1 MDHSEGIRSRARPS
15 LEERG
20 RSRPAHSRPP
30 EGVGSPSSVDL
41 RAWLDA
47 HRNQVADRWR
57 EELGSRAEVM
67 DPKTSELVGELL
79 HLLAWLLVPGF
90 GIFRVQAESVL
101 QQAAELYGNLG
112 AHRGLA
118 AGDAVEELQILRE
131 ILLRLLHGEAG
142 RGAVAL
148 ELRDLLQLNR
158 LIDRA
163 VTYASI
169 GHTDTL
175 FFVMVHGTGASGPP
189 TPELLS
195 AVKEQVRAI
204 QGELTE
210 ILQMEQGPEAS

>member
-1 MDHSEGIRSRARPS
+1 VVDSSEGIRSRVRAS
-15 LEERG
+15 FEGG
-20 RSRPAHSRPP
+20 RSIQAVARPP
-30 EGVGSPSSVDL
+30 EGVGPAPAVDL

-47 HRNQVADRWR
+47 HRIQIADRWR
-57 EELGSRAEVM
+57 EELNSRAGVM
-67 DPKTSELVGELL
+67 DRGTSELVGELL
-79 HLLAWLLVPGF
+79 HLLTSLLVPGF

-131 ILLRLLHGEAG
+131 VLLRLLHGEAG
-142 RGAVAL
+142 RGAVAP

-175 FFVMVHGTGASGPP
+175 FFVLVHGTGASGPP
-189 TPELLS
+189 TPELLA

-204 QGELTE
+204 RGELTD
-210 ILQMEQGPEAS
+210 ILQMEQGPEA